1 MKCLWLRSSAF
12 LHPSRVY
19 SSLAN
24 LLLCTLLQQTADCT
38 LALSLWGLLKCFW
51 NPYFFVTVIAAAGH
65 NAEGEADH
73 FWYTNRK
80 FTISLT
86 AILVILPLSIP
97 KEIGFQKYARYRT
110 LPLLTC
116 SLFSFWELISSSC
129 YYYYYVVV
137 FFKFTLIIWV
147 VRFFSGSTLSVMG
160 TWYVTIVVII
170 KYFWPDKEVTPG
182 YVPTRCGHISQHFL
196 NICIL
201 LIWLCLS
208 C

>member
-12 LHPSRVY
+12 LHPSCVY

-51 NPYFFVTVIAAAGH
+51 NPYFFLTVIAAAGH

-110 LPLLTC
+110 LLTC
-116 SLFSFWELISSSC
+116 SLFSPWELISSSC
-129 YYYYYVVV
+129 YYYYY
-137 FFKFTLIIWV
+137 FYFKFTHWLFELFVFSLVVLWV
-147 VRFFSGSTLSVMG
+147 
-160 TWYVTIVVII
+160 W
-170 KYFWPDKEVTPG
+170 WEPG
-182 YVPTRCGHISQHFL
+182 MLP
-196 NICIL
+196 
-201 LIWLCLS
+201 
-208 C
+208 